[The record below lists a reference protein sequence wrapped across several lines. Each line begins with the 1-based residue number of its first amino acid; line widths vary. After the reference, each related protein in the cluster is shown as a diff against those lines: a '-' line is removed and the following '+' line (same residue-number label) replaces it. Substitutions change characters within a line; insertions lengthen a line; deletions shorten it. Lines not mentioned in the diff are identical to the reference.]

1 MIGIGALK
9 TLRIPLL
16 LFTLY
21 VVFMTPMMGRKKG
34 YTVDA
39 TPSFQITQSIVE
51 NGQLFPDE
59 KVKQGYIYSIVYLP
73 FYKIAQWL
81 SPLFPGL
88 EQGWV
93 ERKSMCWMNTVTT
106 ACTVGLMARLLKVLH
121 FSVKS
126 QIIVPLLYGF
136 TTLAFCYAR
145 YDYNKCLA
153 TFLLL
158 FSFYGYVRL
167 VHQQKISGAL
177 YWSVAMGLLAMLRL
191 EMMIVIPV
199 YVWGFW
205 RIGIKDYLTWRHG
218 LLLSLPIIFGILF
231 VFLYNVYYW
240 KGSLAGGYEGQ
251 LNFNPFTAFVG
262 FILSP
267 GKNIWLFNPILIL
280 VPVGIPWF
288 LRKDGPAFKVG
299 MGIIGVLFLFYC
311 FWGNW
316 WGGWG
321 YGPRHLVPL
330 LPLAV
335 LPLAAVIDDGSMRHI
350 WMLFFLGI
358 FGFAVQLLG
367 SAIDFNDVILTLMR
381 AGIDEEALIWAPI
394 LNPVFQHAHF
404 LMNISLTR
412 WDWGWFGLYEN
423 ISFETW
429 CVWFIV
435 WIFCLFLLVYCL
447 WREFNRNEGK

>member
-1 MIGIGALK
+1 MIGIEALK

-51 NGQLFPDE
+51 NGQLLPEE
-59 KVKQGYIYSIVYLP
+59 KVKQGYIYSLVYLP
-73 FYKIAQWL
+73 FYKIGQWL

-88 EQGWV
+88 EPGWV
-93 ERKSMCWMNTVTT
+93 ERKCMCWMNTVIT
-106 ACTVGLMARLLKVLH
+106 ACTIGLMALLLNILH
-121 FSVKS
+121 CRVKS

-153 TFLLL
+153 AFLLL
-158 FSFYGYVRL
+158 FSFYGYVQF
-167 VHQQKISGAL
+167 VHQQKLSGAL
-177 YWSVAMGLLAMLRL
+177 YWSVALGLLAMLRL

-205 RIGIKDYLTWRHG
+205 RNGIKENLTWRRS
-218 LLLSLPIIFGILF
+218 LLLSFPLVFGLLF
-231 VFLYNVYYW
+231 VFLYNFYYW
-240 KGSLAGGYEGQ
+240 KGALTGGYEGQ
-251 LNFNPFTAFVG
+251 LNFNPIPAFVG

-267 GKNIWLFNPILIL
+267 GKNIWLFNPVLIL
-280 VPVGIPWF
+280 VPIGMQWF
-288 LRKDGPAFKVG
+288 LHEHGHVFKVKI
-299 MGIIGVLFLFYC
+299 GIIGILFLLYC

-335 LPLAAVIDDGSMRHI
+335 LPLAAVIDDGSIRHK
-350 WMLFFLGI
+350 WMLLFLGMI
-358 FGFAVQLLG
+358 GFTVQLLG

-394 LNPVFQHAHF
+394 VNPVFQHAHF
-404 LMNISLTR
+404 LMNISLNR
-412 WDWGWFGLYEN
+412 WDWGWIGLFEN
-423 ISFETW
+423 ISYETW
-429 CVWFIV
+429 WVWFIG
-435 WIFCLFLLVYCL
+435 WIFCLFLLIYCL